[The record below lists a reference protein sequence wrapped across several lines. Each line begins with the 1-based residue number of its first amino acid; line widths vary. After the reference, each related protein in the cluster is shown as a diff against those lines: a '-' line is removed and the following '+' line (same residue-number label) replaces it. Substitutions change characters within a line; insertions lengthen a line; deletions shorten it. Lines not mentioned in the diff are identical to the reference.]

1 MDKLYIISRIHL
13 KFRRNLRGGEMTTG
27 KGGKIPQAEI
37 GILGGTGLYEIDG
50 IETLDERT
58 LDTPFGK
65 PSDSYVIGN
74 FEGKRIAFL
83 ARHSRGHRL
92 LPSEINYRANIYGF
106 KMLGVTRII
115 SVNSVG
121 SLKEEIKPRDIV
133 FSDQFYDRTRRKNT
147 FFGEGIAIH
156 VGFAHPVCPEL
167 SQLLFEAGKNLG
179 MRVHLKGTNICIE
192 GPAFSTKAESRI
204 YRSWGCDVIGMTS
217 VTEARLC
224 REAEICYAT
233 MSLVTDYDVWHDDE
247 ESVSVELILENMRH
261 NIHNARGIIK
271 GALPRLPVDRGEACE
286 CSRALKDSIVTS
298 PELIPQ
304 EIKQKLQHIIGDY
317 IR

>member
-1 MDKLYIISRIHL
+1 
-13 KFRRNLRGGEMTTG
+13 MTEE

-50 IETLDERT
+50 VGDLEEMA

-106 KMLGVTRII
+106 KMLGVTRVI

-147 FFGEGIAIH
+147 FFGEGIAVH
-156 VGFAHPVCPEL
+156 VGFAHPVCPEM
-167 SQLLFEAGKNLG
+167 SQLLFQTGENLG
-179 MRVHLKGTNICIE
+179 MRVHPRGTNICIE
-192 GPAFSTKAESRI
+192 GPAFSTKAESGI

-233 MSLVTDYDVWHDDE
+233 MSLVTDYDVWHEEE

-261 NIHNARGIIK
+261 NIHNARDIIK
-271 GALPRLPVDRGEACE
+271 GALPKLSADRGEVCE
-286 CSRALKDSIVTS
+286 CSGALKDSIVTS

-317 IR
+317 VR